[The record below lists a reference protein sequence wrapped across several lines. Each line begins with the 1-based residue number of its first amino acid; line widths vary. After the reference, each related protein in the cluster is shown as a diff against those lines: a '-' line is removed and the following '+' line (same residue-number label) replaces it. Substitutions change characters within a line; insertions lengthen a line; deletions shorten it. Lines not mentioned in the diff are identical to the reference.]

1 MEPKDRASATNDDD
15 DHHAASSPSEF
26 MEDMVDENRI
36 RAEALIGEK
45 KDMSNYW
52 LIKITWASEA
62 AS

>member
-45 KDMSNYW
+45 KDMSNY
-52 LIKITWASEA
+52 
-62 AS
+62 